1 MPCVNLTYNMAIYL
15 VAKLEKINKKINS
28 QGYNTVIEKG
38 MKQNEKSNGI
48 NKDISKKLA
57 F

>member
-1 MPCVNLTYNMAIYL
+1 MVIYL